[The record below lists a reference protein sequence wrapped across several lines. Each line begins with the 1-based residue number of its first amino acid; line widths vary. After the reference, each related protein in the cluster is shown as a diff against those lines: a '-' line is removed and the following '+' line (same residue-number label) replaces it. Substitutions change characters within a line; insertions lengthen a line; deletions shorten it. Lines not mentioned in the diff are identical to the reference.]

1 MRPPAIRRRW
11 RPARRLRLDSRWRL
25 ARAVAVVVA
34 LAVGATV
41 AVGDRPRATA
51 SPTPVSPGIYVA
63 GNGANGANAQV
74 DRFSLAGITSGQSPL
89 VATQTPNQAGV
100 PAIAS
105 AITPDASTG
114 VFLRQDGGVFTVN
127 VASGAI
133 TPPVMLPDPGG
144 GGQVAADQA
153 DSTRAFVA
161 DGAGGVFRIDIGP
174 GAPRETS
181 IALAP
186 AVVAQTI
193 AVSPDGQTLFVG
205 GHLVPTVPRV
215 PGAEVVAAVPVGG
228 GPAVAWSRPP
238 GTNVGSGVTD
248 VALTPDGRRLFATD
262 GASLFS
268 LNLPLSTAE
277 GANLSDTIAGVSD
290 LTVGPNGGTVY
301 AGGVGQGTFV
311 AGFPVGSGR
320 PVTQTLPAANGGVV
334 GLAVSPDGATLVAMV
349 GPSTLYAIPVNGG
362 NPLAPGRGVGV
373 PGGFAGGNGN
383 EVLAI
388 TPDQAPT
395 ASFVAQPQPAG
406 TASTFDAT
414 KSSVAY
420 GSISGYQWSFGD
432 GATVSSTGP
441 TTAHTY
447 AHTGTFTITVTET
460 DSAGTT
466 APPAV
471 AGTPFAVDG
480 PGQTPYRQ
488 ASTAAAARATI
499 TVPAAANSPPPGTT
513 PTSQPAQSVPQLT
526 TSPTVGPPG
535 TVVTVTGTGFPPNTT
550 VTVLWSISS
559 GSAVATTDAAGNLTT
574 QLVILVPDVLG
585 PRYAMVASFSGA
597 TAPFLVVAGAAEPG
611 GSGASPVFRT
621 ESP

>member
-11 RPARRLRLDSRWRL
+11 RLAHRWRL
-25 ARAVAVVVA
+25 ARAVVVVVA
-34 LAVGATV
+34 LAIGATV

-51 SPTPVSPGIYVA
+51 SPTPVSPGVYVA
-63 GNGANGANAQV
+63 GSGANGANAQV

-89 VATQTPNQAGV
+89 VATQTPNQAGIS
-100 PAIAS
+100 AIAS

-133 TPPVMLPDPGG
+133 TPPVMLPNPGG
-144 GGQVAADQA
+144 GGQVAADPA
-153 DSTRAFVA
+153 DATKAFVA

-174 GAPRETS
+174 GAPRETP
-181 IALAP
+181 IAVAP
-186 AVVAQTI
+186 GVVAQTI
-193 AVSPDGQTLFVG
+193 VVSPDGQTIFVG
-205 GHLVPTVPRV
+205 GHLSPTVPRA
-215 PGAEVVAAVPVGG
+215 PAAEVVAAVPAAGG
-228 GPAVAWSRPP
+228 TAVVWSRPS
-238 GTNVGSGVTD
+238 GTNVGSAVTD
-248 VALTPDGRRLFATD
+248 LTLTPDGRRLFGAD
-262 GASLFS
+262 GASVFGLT
-268 LNLPLSTAE
+268 LPLSPSE
-277 GANLSDTIAGVSD
+277 GANPSVTMPGVTSA
-290 LTVGPNGGTVY
+290 TVGPNGGTLY
-301 AGGVGQGTFV
+301 AGGVDGGQNAFV
-311 AGFPVGSGR
+311 AGFPVDSVNPLATR
-320 PVTQTLPAANGGVV
+320 TLQPNAKGDGVS
-334 GLAVSPDGATLVAMV
+334 LAVAPDGATLVAMV
-349 GPSTLYAIPVNGG
+349 GSSTLYAIPVNGG

-373 PGGFAGGNGN
+373 PNGFASGSGN

-414 KSSVAY
+414 RSSVAY

-499 TVPAAANSPPPGTT
+499 TVPPAANSPPAGVT

-526 TSPTVGPPG
+526 TNPTVGPPG

-559 GSAVATTDAAGNLTT
+559 GSAVATTDGAGNLTT
-574 QLVILVPDVLG
+574 QLFILVPDVLG

-597 TAPFLVVAGAAEPG
+597 TAPFLVVAGAVEPG
-611 GSGASPVFRT
+611 GSGASPVFRS